1 MEKLDRQIL
10 ALLAVDGRMSY
21 TDIGHA
27 TGLSTSAAQQ
37 RVRRLEQR
45 GIISGYRAILN
56 EELLHRD
63 LIAFISIRAINGE
76 EDEATPNLLASFPE
90 IISCYATAGSSSYLV
105 KAQVASTSEL
115 NELLTRLRTS
125 ARLITETQVVL
136 MTHFRDRPLVAIDA
150 DNV

>member
-10 ALLAVDGRMSY
+10 SLLAVDGRMSY

-45 GIISGYRAILN
+45 GIIKGYRAILN

-76 EDEATPNLLASFPE
+76 EDEATPNLLASFLE

-136 MTHFRDRPLVAIDA
+136 MTHFRDRPLVEVGLDA
-150 DNV
+150 A